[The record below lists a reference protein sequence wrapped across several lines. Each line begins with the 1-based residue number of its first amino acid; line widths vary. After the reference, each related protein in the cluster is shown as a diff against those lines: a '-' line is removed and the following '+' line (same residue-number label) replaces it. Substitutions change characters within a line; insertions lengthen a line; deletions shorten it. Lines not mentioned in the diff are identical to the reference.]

1 MEMQLLVDG
10 KPSIA
15 TWTISTSNLS
25 DTYVWSD
32 STGGSNEANSKL
44 NGILVTSFSAVAL
57 QSHRP
62 TCLVVDLNCLANPE

>member
-1 MEMQLLVDG
+1 V
-10 KPSIA
+10 
-15 TWTISTSNLS
+15 
-25 DTYVWSD
+25 
-32 STGGSNEANSKL
+32 NEASSKL